1 MSPHFHLPLLLV
13 LMFAAT
19 DVFGQDTAPPESAAS
34 LVAPAPS
41 LDAPAAAG
49 APPATETVADSAATP
64 PMLEPMDSRLLTGS
78 YGIYTGDAKETEQTA
93 ARVGIVDGVL
103 YLLAAKMK
111 GHIHNPAVP
120 EQVVAVPL
128 ANLRGVGLKKFGF
141 NRQIHIDFGDR
152 RAVMSLSGGAFVD
165 KKGTIALYD
174 ALVAAGVPV
183 FEPKRFVGHPYR
195 QSIYIQY

>member
-1 MSPHFHLPLLLV
+1 MPAPTATFRFPLV
-13 LMFAAT
+13 LALLFSATSVLAQDAAPVPSA
-19 DVFGQDTAPPESAAS
+19 DAAP
-34 LVAPAPS
+34 VA
-41 LDAPAAAG
+41 DAPMAAEATPVTAAAQ
-49 APPATETVADSAATP
+49 
-64 PMLEPMDSRLLTGS
+64 PMLDPMDTRLQTGS

-120 EQVVAVPL
+120 EQALAVPL
-128 ANLRGVGLKKFGF
+128 SQLRGVGLKKYGL

-152 RAVMSLSGGAFVD
+152 RAVMALSGGAFID
-165 KKGTIALYD
+165 RKGTVALYE

-183 FEPKRFVGHPYR
+183 FQPKRFVSHPYV
-195 QSIYIQY
+195 QPIYIYY